1 MIWLLSSYTI
11 EVTFCVFVPE
21 KVQECES
28 LGKIS
33 IRLDL
38 TDSLAEQFLSLKKK
52 RGLKNNSEVARQLI
66 AEAAQ
71 RELQVEGNR

>member
-1 MIWLLSSYTI
+1 MT
-11 EVTFCVFVPE
+11 
-21 KVQECES
+21 KV
-28 LGKIS
+28 S

-38 TDSLAEQFLSLKKK
+38 EVDLADQFLSLKKK

-71 RELQVEGNR
+71 KELS

>member
-1 MIWLLSSYTI
+1 MFR
-11 EVTFCVFVPE
+11 VDCVFVPE
-21 KVQECES
+21 KVQESEYVT
-28 LGKIS
+28 KVS

-38 TDSLAEQFLSLKKK
+38 EDDLAERFLSLKKK

-71 RELQVEGNR
+71 KELPSR

>member
-1 MIWLLSSYTI
+1 MCCFY
-11 EVTFCVFVPE
+11 VKMFRVDCVFVPE
-21 KVQECES
+21 KVQESEY
-28 LGKIS
+28 LAKVS

-38 TDSLAEQFLSLKKK
+38 TDDLADQFLSLKKK

-71 RELQVEGNR
+71 RELQS

>member
-1 MIWLLSSYTI
+1 M
-11 EVTFCVFVPE
+11 FVPE

-28 LGKIS
+28 LGKVS

-38 TDSLAEQFLSLKKK
+38 VDDLADQFLSLKKK

-71 RELQVEGNR
+71 KELQVEGGH

>member
-1 MIWLLSSYTI
+1 MIN
-11 EVTFCVFVPE
+11 CVFVPE
-21 KVQECES
+21 KVQECVS

-38 TDSLAEQFLSLKKK
+38 VDDLADQFLSLKKK

-66 AEAAQ
+66 VEAAQ
-71 RELQVEGNR
+71 RELQG

>member
-1 MIWLLSSYTI
+1 LLR
-11 EVTFCVFVPE
+11 VDCVFVPE
-21 KVQECES
+21 KVQESEYMT
-28 LGKIS
+28 KVS

-38 TDSLAEQFLSLKKK
+38 TDNLAEQFLSLKKK

-71 RELQVEGNR
+71 KELDS

>member
-1 MIWLLSSYTI
+1 LT
-11 EVTFCVFVPE
+11 
-21 KVQECES
+21 KV
-28 LGKIS
+28 S

-38 TDSLAEQFLSLKKK
+38 TDDLADQFLSLKKK

-71 RELQVEGNR
+71 RELQQTG